1 MKLKCKNTAR
11 LKAPAPHRSG
21 EDTPEE
27 MVILQLVKDALLEE
41 ESSVGLPVRNRDGD
55 LHLRG
60 QVVPVDC
67 QPPVHEDTTWRY

>member
-1 MKLKCKNTAR
+1 MKLNCKNTVR
-11 LKAPAPHRSG
+11 LKAPAPHRSR

-55 LHLRG
+55 LHFRG